1 MMRIFILILFI
12 FSQNATAQIH
22 TLNYDILKNDK
33 IIGLLKL
40 QKKEDDGKTYINL
53 VSDVNVNF
61 IINTSV
67 KIKEHSI
74 YHHNKLVYAESKR
87 SVNESERVN
96 NKTSL
101 INGIY
106 HLDKSETST
115 HVKMPLITYD
125 LLLMYFNE
133 PNNIG
138 SVYSGS
144 FQQMLKIDKINQQH
158 FNIELPEGGNNE
170 YFYKDGRCTKVVV
183 NSTFFKIEMK
193 LQNP

>member
-1 MMRIFILILFI
+1 MRFFILVLFI
-12 FSQNATAQIH
+12 FTKNVAAQTH

-40 QKKEDDGKTYINL
+40 QKKEDNDRIYLSL

-61 IINTSV
+61 IINTAI

-87 SVNESERVN
+87 LVNESERVN

-106 HLDKSETST
+106 HLDKSETSK
-115 HVKMPLITYD
+115 HLKIPLITFD

-133 PNNIG
+133 PNNIN

-144 FQQMLKIDKINQQH
+144 FQQMLKIDKVSQEH

-170 YFYKDGRCTKVVV
+170 YFYKDGKCTKVVV
-183 NSTFFKIEMK
+183 NNTFFKIEMK
-193 LQNP
+193 LQNL